1 MTAVMLTGVM
11 LLQVSLTEKLFAWPQ
26 AYAQAGRYYAK
37 RPSSTPPPAVV
48 DSAPT
53 SPPTEPYRRSST
65 PFRELTEDEALEL
78 KGLDD

>member
-11 LLQVSLTEKLFAWPQ
+11 LLQVSCLFLRVCQ
-26 AYAQAGRYYAK
+26 AHAQAGRYYAK
-37 RPSSTPPPAVV
+37 KPSSAPPPAVV
-48 DSAPT
+48 DSAPA

-78 KGLDD
+78 KGLDE